1 MKVVLLADV
10 KGSGKKGELVNVSD
24 GYARNFLFP
33 KKLAKEANAQAL
45 NELKNAEESKAFKIK
60 QETEA
65 AQASADKINGKSVSI
80 LAKAGQG
87 GKLFGSVTAKEIAEA
102 IKKQYGVDVDKR
114 KIDTKGDMKAF
125 GTYECEVKLYSGI
138 TATVKAVIPEYN
150 FTSHSY
156 VPNAK

>member
-125 GTYECEVKLYSGI
+125 GPYECEVKLYSGI
-138 TATVKAVIPEYN
+138 TATVKAVVTE
-150 FTSHSY
+150 
-156 VPNAK
+156 KE

>member
-10 KGSGKKGELVNVSD
+10 KGSGKKGELVNVSA

-138 TATVKAVIPEYN
+138 TASVKAVVTE
-150 FTSHSY
+150 
-156 VPNAK
+156 KE

>member
-87 GKLFGSVTAKEIAEA
+87 GILFGSVTAKEIAEA

-138 TATVKAVIPEYN
+138 TATVKAVVTE
-150 FTSHSY
+150 
-156 VPNAK
+156 KE